1 LYPGNYEIVKLL
13 LSKGARVNAINLG
26 GTALH
31 VAASDGRDDIVKI
44 LLDHGAYVSITLIF
58 SS

>member
-44 LLDHGAYVSITLIF
+44 LLDHGAYVSIALIF

>member
-1 LYPGNYEIVKLL
+1 LYPGNCEIVKLL
-13 LSKGARVNAINLG
+13 LSKGAHVNALNVG

-44 LLDHGAYVSITLIF
+44 LLDHNADVSITPIF
-58 SS
+58 SF

>member
-13 LSKGARVNAINLG
+13 LLKGAHVNAINLG

-31 VAASDGRDDIVKI
+31 IAASSGLDDIVKI
-44 LLDHGAYVSITLIF
+44 LLDHGADVSITIIF
-58 SS
+58 SF